1 MFLTEIVGSW
11 DLNPKQNLAVD
22 SERAA
27 SLNLCT
33 QVAMHSLLLSL
44 LLLLSIIIIIIIITS
59 SPYG

>member
-11 DLNPKQNLAVD
+11 DLNPEQNLTVD

-44 LLLLSIIIIIIIITS
+44 LLLLIIITIIIITS